1 MAKKFLLIYR
11 GPRPSEMTPHSPA
24 DMQKMMASWGAW
36 KAKFTDAI
44 VEMGDALH
52 DTGKLLSS
60 SGVTDGPLVESKEII
75 GGYFIVNAADY
86 HEAVA
91 LCDDYPDYDNGGT
104 VIVRQLQKMDMPS

>member
-75 GGYFIVNAADY
+75 GGYSIVQGASYDDVLQ
-86 HEAVA
+86 VA
-91 LCDDYPDYDNGGT
+91 RECPIMFMPNSR
-104 VIVRQLQKMDMPS
+104 IEVRELMGY